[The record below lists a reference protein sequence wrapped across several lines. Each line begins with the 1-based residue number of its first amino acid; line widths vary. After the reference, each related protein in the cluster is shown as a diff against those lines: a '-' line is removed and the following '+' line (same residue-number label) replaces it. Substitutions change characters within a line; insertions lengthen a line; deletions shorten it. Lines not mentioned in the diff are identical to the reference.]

1 MPFDFTVVTAPF
13 RMQPGLRRLAPGAQQ
28 LPPLLPDSPVF
39 AEKLAV
45 LAHHPG
51 QALVGRPGF
60 DALPALQAMA
70 GQAAADGAGSLS
82 LDGTVLHSRAL
93 GLGIALDGGTLQAG
107 PGHHAA
113 AAAALHA
120 LAPAWRAAGLLALC
134 VTPDVAVVEGASG
147 TIPWL
152 AVCLP
157 SHWDPAEK
165 VGRHFTEVHA
175 PVADNATL
183 LAAGAHLMR
192 LVCEPQR
199 WERFVWTLTPNAAH
213 DQHPQRGARRP
224 WPPQA
229 DAAALA
235 AQAWLRSERQTFI
248 PLPQQGQAVFT
259 IEVQVQPLADS
270 LATASDARRLHDALA
285 SMSSAVLAYRGLT
298 DARARLLQWLAERAG
313 PAA

>member
-13 RMQPGLRRLAPGAQQ
+13 RMQPGLRRLAPGAPQ
-28 LPPLLPDSPVF
+28 LPPLPPDSPVF

-51 QALVGRPGF
+51 QALVARPGF

-82 LDGTVLHSRAL
+82 WDGTVLHSRAL

-199 WERFVWTLTPNAAH
+199 WERFVWTLTPNAAR

-229 DAAALA
+229 GAAALA

-259 IEVQVQPLADS
+259 IEVQVQPLPDS
-270 LATASDARRLHDALA
+270 LATGSDARRLHDALA
-285 SMSSAVLAYRGLT
+285 SMSDTVLAYRGLT
-298 DARARLLQWLAERAG
+298 DARTSLLQWLAERAG